1 MDGKQ
6 DELLMKID
14 SEIQLDPTRS
24 NYKTPL
30 SAVTGGIRYRVEEA
44 HFGIKKIKKKVKLI
58 DQS

>member
-1 MDGKQ
+1 VDGRQ

-14 SEIQLDPTRS
+14 PDMELIS

-30 SAVTGGIRYRVEEA
+30 SAVIGGIRYRVEEA
-44 HFGIKKIKKKVKLI
+44 HFGIKKIKKKVMLI

>member
-6 DELLMKID
+6 DELLMK
-14 SEIQLDPTRS
+14 LTRRS
-24 NYKTPL
+24 NYKTP
-30 SAVTGGIRYRVEEA
+30 AVTGGMRYRVEET